1 MHKEGSRTKY
11 RITEKIEVIK
21 KDKDVKMSSNF
32 NFFLNPQIWF
42 NPLLAWNSS
51 EFGGLKTINVS
62 PKKVWLPDI
71 VLYEK

>member
-1 MHKEGSRTKY
+1 MHKEGSRNKDKITKKLK
-11 RITEKIEVIK
+11 RLK
-21 KDKDVKMSSNF
+21 KDKDVKMPSNF
-32 NFFLNPQIWF
+32 NFFLIPQIWF

>member
-1 MHKEGSRTKY
+1 
-11 RITEKIEVIK
+11 
-21 KDKDVKMSSNF
+21 MSSNF
-32 NFFLNPQIWF
+32 NFFLIPQIWF
-42 NPLLAWNSS
+42 NPLLTWNSS